1 MAGNVPAP
9 VETEV
14 GSSWP
19 LPPSQYIDLYSD
31 EAMENNTAPLP
42 PAPIAIEPYTM
53 FGCPF
58 FPNESIVRS
67 LESQKVR
74 RLYPQNY
81 DHKKELKRMNHSLLA
96 NFLDLLDILVK
107 APDSEKRLDKIEDIK
122 LLFINMHHLIN
133 EYRQH
138 QARETIRVMMA
149 VQKKQ
154 RLDIAERFHRQL
166 EKVTENLESYLDAM
180 PSLKQSVEIKEEVMD
195 ESTSE
200 DKSLSASAE
209 LKLLSSKLRTMDLL
223 MSDIVDDLDS

>member
-1 MAGNVPAP
+1 MAGNIVTAGEP
-9 VETEV
+9 EV

-19 LPPSQYIDLYSD
+19 LPPTQYIDLYSD
-31 EAMENNTAPLP
+31 EAVENKTAPLP
-42 PAPIAIEPYTM
+42 PAPIVIEPYTM

-58 FPNESIVRS
+58 FPNENIIRS
-67 LESQKVR
+67 LESQKMR

-81 DHKKELKRMNHSLLA
+81 DHKKELKKMNHSLLA

-107 APDSEKRLDKIEDIK
+107 SPDSEKRLEKIEDIK

-154 RLDIAERFHRQL
+154 RADIAERFQKHL
-166 EKVTENLESYLDAM
+166 EKVTESLQTYVYSM
-180 PSLKQSVEIKEEVMD
+180 PSIKQPAEVKEEPMD
-195 ESTSE
+195 QGNSE
-200 DKSLSASAE
+200 DNALSEAGVKQLSRQ
-209 LKLLSSKLRTMDLL
+209 LLTMDQL
-223 MSDIVDDLDS
+223 MSDIVDELDP